1 MNRSPSHSIAA
12 IVAIAVMTFATAGCS
27 GAVAQATA
35 APTPTAA
42 ATPAALAADIDVG
55 GGRTLHIVCVGPTD
69 TGRPTVVLEH
79 GLGADYGVWEQVL
92 TGLEPTDRICAY
104 DRAGEFGMSKLPEGT
119 RTTDDQV
126 TDLHALLAGAGI
138 KPPYVLV
145 GHSIGGWNNLVYAKR
160 FPTEVVGAV
169 FVDVRPPA
177 ASAEWLAALPP
188 ETPTDSQAL
197 KDNRFELTTFE
208 GDPSRNPEHL
218 DIVASAVQAEAAPGF
233 GDSPFVVLT
242 RADSMAQWEGLDP
255 DLATKL
261 GAIGEALTAKL
272 VSLSSDG
279 KLVKVADTSHEIQV
293 DQPKAVIDAIRDVL
307 GRSAG

>member
-1 MNRSPSHSIAA
+1 MNRSSLITFAGVAA
-12 IVAIAVMTFATAGCS
+12 LAFATAACS
-27 GAVAQATA
+27 GAVAQST
-35 APTPTAA
+35 PTPAPSPA
-42 ATPAALAADIDVG
+42 PTPAALVADVDVG

-69 TGRPTVVLEH
+69 TGRPTAILEH
-79 GLGADYGVWEQVL
+79 GLGADYGIWADVM
-92 TGLEPTDRICAY
+92 TGLEPTDRVCAY
-104 DRAGEFGMSKLPEGT
+104 DRAGEFGMSKLPDGF

-126 TDLHALLAGAGI
+126 TDLHALLEGAGI

-145 GHSIGGWNNLVYAKR
+145 GHSIGGWNNLVYAQR
-160 FPTEVVGAV
+160 FPAEVVGVV

-197 KDNRFELTTFE
+197 KDNRFDLTTFE

-218 DIVASAVQAEAAPGF
+218 DLVASAKEAQAAPGF
-233 GDSPFVVLT
+233 GDRPFVVLV
-242 RADSMAQWEGLDP
+242 RADSSDAWEGLDP
-255 DLATKL
+255 SLAAKL
-261 GAIGEALTAKL
+261 GAIGDALTTKL

-279 KLVKVADTSHEIQV
+279 TLVKVANTGHEIQV

-307 GRSAG
+307 ARSAS

>member
-1 MNRSPSHSIAA
+1 MNRSSSITLAGVAA
-12 IVAIAVMTFATAGCS
+12 LALVTAACS
-27 GAVAQATA
+27 GAVAQSTPTLAPTA
-35 APTPTAA
+35 APS
-42 ATPAALAADIDVG
+42 PAALVADIDVG

-69 TGRPTVVLEH
+69 TGRPTAILEH
-79 GLGADYGVWEQVL
+79 GLGAEYGVWADVM
-92 TGLEPTDRICAY
+92 TGLEPTDRVCAY

-160 FPTEVVGAV
+160 YPDEVVGAV

-188 ETPTDSQAL
+188 ETPADSQAL

-218 DIVASAVQAEAAPGF
+218 DLVASAAQAKAAPGF
-233 GDSPFVVLT
+233 GDRPFVVLT
-242 RADSMAQWEGLDP
+242 RADSTAQWEGLDP
-255 DLATKL
+255 A
-261 GAIGEALTAKL
+261 L
-272 VSLSSDG
+272 VSKLDEIGTSLVARLVALSSAG
-279 KLVKVADTSHEIQV
+279 SQVEVSDTSHEIQV

-307 GRSAG
+307 ARSAG

>member
-1 MNRSPSHSIAA
+1 MNRSSLLTFAAAAVLAA
-12 IVAIAVMTFATAGCS
+12 IPVACS
-27 GAVAQATA
+27 GTAAVAPTAAPATA
-35 APTPTAA
+35 APTP
-42 ATPAALAADIDVG
+42 AALVADIDVG

-69 TGRPTVVLEH
+69 TGRPTVILEH
-79 GLGADYGVWEQVL
+79 GLGADYGVWADVM
-92 TGLEPTDRICAY
+92 TGLEPTDRACAY
-104 DRAGEFGMSKLPEGT
+104 DRAGEFGMSKLPDGT

-126 TDLHALLAGAGI
+126 SDLHALLAGAGI

-160 FPTEVVGAV
+160 YPDEVVGAV
-169 FVDVRPPA
+169 FVDVRPPG
-177 ASAEWLAALPP
+177 ASAAWLAALPP

-218 DIVASAVQAEAAPGF
+218 DLVASAAQAKAAPGF
-233 GDSPFVVLT
+233 GDRPFVVLT
-242 RADSMAQWEGLDP
+242 RADSTAQWEGLDP
-255 DLATKL
+255 A
-261 GAIGEALTAKL
+261 L
-272 VSLSSDG
+272 VSKLDGIGTSLVAQLVALSSAG
-279 KLVKVADTSHEIQV
+279 SQVEVSDTSHEIQV